1 MSPLRYAESDDE
13 LRRCFP
19 AVRVL
24 RPHLTDAAAFVA
36 QVRRQQAQGY
46 RLAFAEAQEG
56 GAVACIAG
64 FRFAEFL
71 AWGRVLYIDDLVTTP
86 AARGRGLAGA
96 LLDAIIE
103 LARAEGCDAV
113 HLDSGHQ
120 RFDAHR
126 LYLNKRFR
134 ITSHHFALDLR
145 EG

>member
-24 RPHLTDAAAFVA
+24 RPHLADEGAFVA

-46 RLAFAEAQEG
+46 RLAFAEDG
-56 GAVACIAG
+56 SGAVVAVAG
-64 FRFAEFL
+64 FRFTESL
-71 AWGRVLYIDDLVTTP
+71 SWGRFVYVDDLVTVP
-86 AARGRGLAGA
+86 EARGKGYAGA
-96 LLDAIIE
+96 LLDGVIA
-103 LARAEGCDAV
+103 LARAENCDAV

-134 ITSHHFALDLR
+134 ITAHHFALDLR
-145 EG
+145 EE